1 MFSIINVVF
10 IHLYLLFRRQNY
22 IFYLKPPNY
31 LRFFLFLLLV
41 YGKRPVS
48 KVSVILP
55 NVVSQYVLNEVYH
68 MLPYAKKVYYNVIG
82 IEYIGIII
90 KKKEK
95 KFAIWIF
102 LSIFAEKYCDMAK
115 YINPFT
121 DVGFKRIFGQEL
133 SKPLLLDFLNSLFE
147 GEKHIVNLTFL
158 DKEQPALFEE
168 DRSLIYDIYCETDEG
183 EKIIVEMQNK
193 SQPFFKNRSI
203 YYVSESIARQGE
215 RGSSWNYEIDSVY
228 LVAFLN
234 FSPLDFKKQFRTDVV
249 LAEKD
254 TKEQFSDK
262 LRMIYLQL
270 PLFKKEAD
278 ECENQVERWIYL
290 LKNMETLNRLP
301 WAAQSAVFK
310 KLESIADVSAMT
322 RAERLQ
328 YDEALKKYR
337 DTISVFEGVRMEGR
351 KEGIVANARKMKS
364 YGFTLE
370 MISDIT
376 GLTMEEVRDL

>member
-1 MFSIINVVF
+1 
-10 IHLYLLFRRQNY
+10 
-22 IFYLKPPNY
+22 
-31 LRFFLFLLLV
+31 
-41 YGKRPVS
+41 
-48 KVSVILP
+48 
-55 NVVSQYVLNEVYH
+55 
-68 MLPYAKKVYYNVIG
+68 
-82 IEYIGIII
+82 
-90 KKKEK
+90 
-95 KFAIWIF
+95 
-102 LSIFAEKYCDMAK
+102 MAK

-193 SQPFFKNRSI
+193 SQPYFKNRSI

-270 PLFKKEAD
+270 PLFKKEAE

-310 KLESIADVSAMT
+310 KLESIADVGGMT

-337 DTISVFEGVRMEGR
+337 DTISVFEGVRLEGRMEGNAEGR
-351 KEGIVANARKMKS
+351 LEEKIAIARNLKSMGMSISDVSKATGLSEEGIKV
-364 YGFTLE
+364 L
-370 MISDIT
+370 
-376 GLTMEEVRDL
+376 

>member
-1 MFSIINVVF
+1 
-10 IHLYLLFRRQNY
+10 
-22 IFYLKPPNY
+22 
-31 LRFFLFLLLV
+31 
-41 YGKRPVS
+41 
-48 KVSVILP
+48 
-55 NVVSQYVLNEVYH
+55 
-68 MLPYAKKVYYNVIG
+68 
-82 IEYIGIII
+82 
-90 KKKEK
+90 
-95 KFAIWIF
+95 
-102 LSIFAEKYCDMAK
+102 MAK

-147 GEKHIVNLTFL
+147 GEKHIANLTFL

-193 SQPFFKNRSI
+193 SQPYFKNRSI

-310 KLESIADVSAMT
+310 KLESIADVGGMT

-337 DTISVFEGVRMEGR
+337 DTISVFEGVRLEGRMEGNAEGR
-351 KEGIVANARKMKS
+351 LEEKIAIARNLKSMGMSISDVSKATGLSEEGIKA
-364 YGFTLE
+364 L
-370 MISDIT
+370 
-376 GLTMEEVRDL
+376 

>member
-1 MFSIINVVF
+1 
-10 IHLYLLFRRQNY
+10 
-22 IFYLKPPNY
+22 
-31 LRFFLFLLLV
+31 
-41 YGKRPVS
+41 
-48 KVSVILP
+48 
-55 NVVSQYVLNEVYH
+55 
-68 MLPYAKKVYYNVIG
+68 
-82 IEYIGIII
+82 
-90 KKKEK
+90 
-95 KFAIWIF
+95 
-102 LSIFAEKYCDMAK
+102 MAK

-215 RGSSWNYEIDSVY
+215 RGSAWKYEIDSVY

-270 PLFKKEAD
+270 PLFKKEAE

-310 KLESIADVSAMT
+310 KLESIADVGGMT

-337 DTISVFEGVRMEGR
+337 DTISVFEGVRLEGRMEGNAEGR
-351 KEGIVANARKMKS
+351 LEEKIAIARNLKSMGMSISDVSKATGLSEEGIKA
-364 YGFTLE
+364 L
-370 MISDIT
+370 
-376 GLTMEEVRDL
+376 

>member
-1 MFSIINVVF
+1 M
-10 IHLYLLFRRQNY
+10 
-22 IFYLKPPNY
+22 
-31 LRFFLFLLLV
+31 
-41 YGKRPVS
+41 
-48 KVSVILP
+48 
-55 NVVSQYVLNEVYH
+55 
-68 MLPYAKKVYYNVIG
+68 
-82 IEYIGIII
+82 
-90 KKKEK
+90 
-95 KFAIWIF
+95 
-102 LSIFAEKYCDMAK
+102 
-115 YINPFT
+115 
-121 DVGFKRIFGQEL
+121 
-133 SKPLLLDFLNSLFE
+133 
-147 GEKHIVNLTFL
+147 
-158 DKEQPALFEE
+158 
-168 DRSLIYDIYCETDEG
+168 
-183 EKIIVEMQNK
+183 
-193 SQPFFKNRSI
+193 
-203 YYVSESIARQGE
+203 SESIARPGE

-254 TKEQFSDK
+254 TREQFSDK
-262 LRMIYLQL
+262 LRMIFLQL

-351 KEGIVANARKMKS
+351 AEGMELGVLKGRKEGLRQTARNLKS
-364 YGFTLE
+364 MGLG
-370 MISDIT
+370 IADIQKAT
-376 GLTMEEVRDL
+376 GLSEEEIRDL